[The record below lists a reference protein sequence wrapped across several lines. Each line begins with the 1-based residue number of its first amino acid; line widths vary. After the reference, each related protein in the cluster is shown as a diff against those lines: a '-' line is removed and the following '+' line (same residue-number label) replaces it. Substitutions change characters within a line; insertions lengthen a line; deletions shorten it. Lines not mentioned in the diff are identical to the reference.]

1 VHTKGYQG
9 NVHKAA
15 QVVTNDPRRRKL
27 VIGLKGTIWA
37 PIIQKPQRVYLT
49 GVVGD
54 KIEGKA
60 YLLAQKPEPLTL
72 ELVKV
77 FPPDKIAA
85 ELKETEPGRVYELR
99 VTNKTEKEE
108 RYAGRII
115 VKTNYSEK
123 PQLSIPVAANIHG
136 LIEARPKFVTFG
148 KMGKEQLDQMHQQG
162 RAVRRPVMVILK
174 KGNDLQIERCET
186 KNLLFRVIS
195 TRALTA
201 GRVFEIQVEARMD
214 KLKEGMNRDVLKIFT
229 NQKDKPVLEVPIR
242 FEIL

>member
-1 VHTKGYQG
+1 M
-9 NVHKAA
+9 
-15 QVVTNDPRRRKL
+15 TNDPRRRKL

-49 GVVGD
+49 GVAGD

-60 YLLAQKPEPLTL
+60 SLLAQKPEPLTL
-72 ELVKV
+72 ELIKV
-77 FPPDKIAA
+77 FPPDKMAA
-85 ELKETEPGRVYELR
+85 QLKETEPGRVYELHV
-99 VTNKTEKEE
+99 VTNVEKQG
-108 RYAGRII
+108 RFAGQ
-115 VKTNYSEK
+115 VVLKTNYPEK

-148 KMGKEQLDQMHQQG
+148 KMGKEQLDQMHKQG
-162 RAVRRPVMVILK
+162 RAMRRPVMVILK

-201 GRVFEIQVEARMD
+201 GRVFEVQVQARMD